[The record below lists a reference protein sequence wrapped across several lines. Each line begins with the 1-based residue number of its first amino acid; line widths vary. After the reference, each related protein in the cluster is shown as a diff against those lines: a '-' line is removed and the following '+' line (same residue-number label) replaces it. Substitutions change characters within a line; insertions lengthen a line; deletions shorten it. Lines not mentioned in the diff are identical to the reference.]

1 MSRVVV
7 VGAGLA
13 GLSAACHLVGDGH
26 DVTVVERNPG
36 PGGRNGVIRAD
47 GFTFDSGP
55 TVLTMPDLLERA
67 LKRVGADLT
76 PLGLRQ
82 LDPAYR
88 ARFADGS
95 VIDVRAGVTAMA
107 AELARTSSPADAA
120 AFSRFVEWLEA
131 LYEVEMPHFIER
143 NYDTVFDLLA
153 RPAAAARLVRL
164 GGFGRLG
171 RAVRRRFSDERL
183 VRLFTFQA
191 MYAGM
196 SPEDALAIYAVITYM
211 DSVAGVWFPA
221 GGMHAVPTLMADALA
236 AAGGRLVYD
245 LGVDSLITDARG
257 RVAGVRAGGERLVAD
272 AVVLAFDLPTAYR
285 TLLADLRPPRAA
297 RGGGDYSPSAVVW
310 HVGVRGAPPADA
322 AHHNIHFGQAWEES
336 FRQLVKRKQLMADPS
351 RLVTIP
357 SLDAPELAPAGHSA
371 LYVLE
376 PVPNLSGGL
385 DWQVEGPALR
395 DRLLGFLQVAGYPTE
410 IVTES
415 FVTPRDWAGQGLAA
429 GTPFS
434 LAHSFTQTGPFR
446 PGNRELRRPGVF
458 FAGDGT
464 TPGVGIPMVLVS
476 GELAAQRVHAYLG
489 GVS

>member
-26 DVTVVERNPG
+26 QVTVLERNPG

-55 TVLTMPDLLERA
+55 TVLTMPGLLERA
-67 LKRVGADLT
+67 LEAAGGSLATLQ
-76 PLGLRQ
+76 LRR

-95 VIDVRAGVTAMA
+95 VIDVRPGVTEMV
-107 AELARTSSPADAA
+107 AELARTSSPADAR
-120 AFSRFVEWLEA
+120 AFAGFVAWLEA
-131 LYEVEMPHFIER
+131 LYETEMPHFIER
-143 NYDTVFDLLA
+143 NYDSAIDLLA
-153 RPAAAARLVRL
+153 RPAAAARLLRL

-171 RAVRRRFSDERL
+171 AAVRRRFDDERL

-221 GGMHAVPTLMADALA
+221 EGMHAVPTAMADALA
-236 AAGGRLVYD
+236 AAGARLVYD
-245 LGVDSLITDARG
+245 QAADELITDSRG
-257 RVAGVRAGGERLVAD
+257 RVAGVRAGGERILAD
-272 AVVLAFDLPTAYR
+272 AVVITADLPGAYR
-285 TLLADLRPPRAA
+285 TLLPDLRPPRAA
-297 RGGGDYSPSAVVW
+297 RGDGYSPSAVVW
-310 HVGVRGAPPADA
+310 HLGVRGAPPEQA
-322 AHHNIHFGQAWEES
+322 AHHNIHFGRAWEGA
-336 FRQLVKRKQLMADPS
+336 FRQLIKDKELMADPS

-357 SLDAPELAPAGHSA
+357 SLDAPGMAPEGHSV

-376 PVPNLSGGL
+376 PVPNLSAGI
-385 DWQVEGPALR
+385 DWQETGPAMR
-395 DRLLGFLQVAGYPTE
+395 ESLLGFLDSAGYPTG
-410 IVTES
+410 IVTERL
-415 FVTPRDWAGQGLAA
+415 VTPRDWARQGLAA

-434 LAHSFTQTGPFR
+434 LAHSFFQTGPFR
-446 PGNRELRRPGVF
+446 PGNREPRRPGVF

-476 GELAAQRVHAYLG
+476 GELAARRVRDYLG
-489 GVS
+489 GDR